1 MELLSQPPGPE
12 PEDDGEQHLN
22 KVDGHPD
29 KVTPQTVNEDEE
41 RPDVRRSS

>member
-12 PEDDGEQHLN
+12 PEDDGERCLN
-22 KVDGHPD
+22 KVDGCPD